1 MPRYLR
7 WIAAMTAGVTAYF
20 AWTILT
26 FGIAR
31 ARGVTELH
39 GGMAALVGF
48 GAYIVTMLAVLGVN
62 DWLHKR
68 YSQPGVVTEP
78 PPARPD
84 LSDEQQAERVG
95 PTGS

>member
-68 YSQPGVVTEP
+68 YAPGASLDATVVEQPKEP
-78 PPARPD
+78 
-84 LSDEQQAERVG
+84 VG
-95 PTGS
+95 PVQ